1 MQLTNEL
8 NHLTFPGTK
17 TDMEEVHA
25 KLEIELPR
33 FRKTQLGK
41 FRPNWIDGKD
51 DEDGT
56 TYESTS
62 PLDRSLSLGTF
73 VAASPAAV
81 HRAIA
86 AAQKSSVDWSQTSWQ
101 SRVKMVRSLMEAL
114 VKRKYELAAA
124 SIFEV
129 GKIRYDGLAEVEE
142 GIDILRFYAAEVER
156 NEGYE
161 TKLASAYPRSQSRS
175 IVRPYGVFGV
185 ITPFNY
191 PLAQFWNLGVGAL
204 ITGNTVVWKPSPHAG
219 LTASLLIESFEEAGF
234 PAGSL
239 NIVCGGDEVGQ
250 ALAAGGI
257 DGVGFT
263 GSNAVG
269 MNLVRQ
275 LSADPY
281 RKPVIA
287 EMGGKNPVYVA
298 RSANLDLATN
308 GVMLGAFSLAG
319 QRCSGCSVAYVH
331 RDLHDRFLE
340 ELRRKTAGLQI
351 GNSEIRRD
359 VFVGPLIDGR
369 AARRVEVAVL
379 DARKVNATITGG
391 DRVANE
397 GDYYSPAIV
406 DGLPA
411 GHRLLWEEQFVPLI
425 AVVPFDDLDDAL
437 TAGNSVPFGLTAGF
451 YGEDE
456 SEQSSYLNKVQAGTV
471 YVNRPSGASTGA
483 WPGFQTFGGW
493 KGSGSTGKNAF
504 SSRYLLEFM
513 HEQNVS
519 IG

>member
-1 MQLTNEL
+1 MQITNDL
-8 NHLTFPGTK
+8 NHLTFPGLK
-17 TDMEEVHA
+17 TDMEVVHA
-25 KLEIELPR
+25 RLETEFPR
-33 FRKTQLGK
+33 FRATQLGK
-41 FRPNWIDGKD
+41 FRPNWIDGQAD
-51 DEDGT
+51 DDGT
-56 TYESTS
+56 KYESTS
-62 PLDRSLSLGTF
+62 PLDRNLSLGTF

-86 AAQKSSVDWSQTSWQ
+86 AARKASVQWSRSDWQ
-101 SRVKMVRSLMEAL
+101 SRVEVVRRFIEAL

-124 SIFEV
+124 AVFEV

-142 GIDILRFYAAEVER
+142 GIDILRFHAAEIER
-156 NEGYE
+156 NEGYDIQ
-161 TKLASAYPRSQSRS
+161 LASAYPQSRSRS
-175 IVRPYGVFGV
+175 IVRPYGVFGI

-191 PLAQFWNLGVGAL
+191 PLAQFWNMGVGAL
-204 ITGNTVVWKPSPHAG
+204 VTGNTIVWKPSPHAG
-219 LTASLLIESFEEAGF
+219 LTASLLTASFEEAGF
-234 PAGSL
+234 PAGSV
-239 NIVCGGDEVGQ
+239 NIVCGGDEVGR
-250 ALAAGGI
+250 ALASGGV
-257 DGVGFT
+257 DGIGFT

-287 EMGGKNPVYVA
+287 EMGGKNPVYVS
-298 RSANLDLATN
+298 RSANLDLATT

-319 QRCSGCSVAYVH
+319 QRCSACSVAYVH
-331 RDLHDRFLE
+331 RDLHGSFLE
-340 ELRRKTAGLQI
+340 ELKGKTADLQT
-351 GNSEIRRD
+351 GNSETRRD
-359 VFVGPLIDGR
+359 VFVGPLIDAK
-369 AARRVEVAVL
+369 AARRFEAAVR
-379 DARKVNATITGG
+379 DARQADATVTGG
-391 DRVANE
+391 DRAANE
-397 GDYYSPAIV
+397 GDYYTPAIV

-425 AVVPFDDLDDAL
+425 AVVPFDDLSDAL
-437 TAGNSVPFGLTAGF
+437 EAGNSVPFGLTAGF

-456 SEQSSYLNKVQAGTV
+456 SEQSMYLDRVQSGTV
-471 YVNRPSGASTGA
+471 YVNRPGGASTGA